1 MLVDKSLAM
10 SSKNG
15 ARVVPLEAAANI
27 ASAPAASNGHGMGAA
42 RETGIDA
49 VVVRDCAVTRSAA
62 ARR

>member
-15 ARVVPLEAAANI
+15 ARVVPLAEAANI
-27 ASAPAASNGHGMGAA
+27 ASAPVASSGHGIGAA
-42 RETGIDA
+42 RRTGIDA
-49 VVVRDCAVTRSAA
+49 IVVCDCAVTCSAA